1 VPAVSYTLEIG
12 GSSASPEVLAAI
24 QSVEVEDHASMA
36 DMLRLRVSVSVS
48 NNGSAWTVLDDDIFP
63 RLANIRLGVKIGD
76 GQPERLIDAYVIET
90 NVAFSNQPGQSLIN
104 VVAMD
109 PTVLMN
115 LDEKVKAWPNM
126 SDSDIANAIFSD
138 GAYNFQ
144 PVVDTTQW
152 RRQEDDQTITQ
163 RGTDIQF
170 LQLLA
175 RRNGFECYV
184 ESNAQSGQVEGHF
197 HAPRLE
203 QTPQGVLSVNM
214 GEATNVNAFNAR
226 FEMLRP
232 VAAQVTGL
240 DIETQS
246 DQPAQADSS
255 ARPGLGDRSA
265 LAADRPRRVL
275 LNRTAMGQTGE
286 LQAYAQAVVDEAAM
300 AIHAEGD
307 VNTVAYGRLVRAKRP
322 ISVRGAGRQ
331 FSGQYYVEKVLH
343 TFTGEGYTQRFTLK
357 RNALGLTGQ
366 ETFTQD
372 NALAS

>member
-1 VPAVSYTLEIG
+1 MPGVSYTLEIG
-12 GSSASPEVLAAI
+12 GAPASPEILSAI
-24 QSVEVEDHASMA
+24 QSIEVEDHATMA
-36 DMLRLRVSVSVS
+36 DMLRLRVSVGVS
-48 NNGSAWTVLDDDIFP
+48 NNGSAWTVLDDDVFP
-63 RLANIRLGVKIGD
+63 RLANIKVGVKVGD

-90 NVAFSNQPGQSLIN
+90 NAAFSNQPGQSQIN

-115 LDEKVKAWPNM
+115 LDEKVKAWPDM
-126 SDSDIANAIFSD
+126 SDSDIATEIFSD

-144 PVVDTTQW
+144 PIVDTTQW
-152 RRQEDDQTITQ
+152 RRQEVDQTITQ

-170 LQLLA
+170 LQQLA

-214 GEATNVNAFNAR
+214 GEATNVNAFSAR

-232 VAAQVTGL
+232 VTAQVTGL

-255 ARPGLGDRSA
+255 ARRGLGSNA
-265 LAADRPRRVL
+265 SLTADRPRRVL
-275 LNRTAMGQTGE
+275 LNRTGMGQTGE

-300 AIHAEGD
+300 AIRAEGD

-331 FSGQYYVEKVLH
+331 FSGLYYVEKVLH
-343 TFTGEGYTQRFTLK
+343 TFAGEGYTQRFTLK

-372 NALAS
+372 NALPS